1 MFLPHNEMLAV
12 GWFCKY
18 LCLLMVQF
26 CSSEINAFA
35 SGIKCK
41 MLVFS
46 EARGVRKVSHGVR
59 GFQVLFSSLLYRS
72 VSP

>member
-1 MFLPHNEMLAV
+1 
-12 GWFCKY
+12 
-18 LCLLMVQF
+18 MVQF

-46 EARGVRKVSHGVR
+46 EARRVRKVSHGVR

>member
-12 GWFCKY
+12 GWFVSI
-18 LCLLMVQF
+18 CLLMVQF

-46 EARGVRKVSHGVR
+46 EARRVRKVSHGVR